1 MAIEFP
7 NTGSFSFTDLT
18 FPEYN
23 PGGSPSIQ
31 WGQVRL
37 RFRILNLPAGVT
49 VLVSNIILSGDGIT
63 DTLSLP
69 NVTLNSTSI
78 FSTPFINTDTIANP
92 IQWANSRLS
101 FDIQINGGSLVPGS
115 ALTYILTYQSLDEN
129 NIASE
134 AGNIDLIAIAT
145 TVPQATFGLPADV
158 VALITSRFGT
168 VANFLRLRNLGQI

>member
-1 MAIEFP
+1 MTIEFP

-18 FPEYN
+18 FPVYS
-23 PGGSPSIQ
+23 PGGGPSIQ

-69 NVTLNSTSI
+69 NVTLNSTST
-78 FSTPFINTDTIANP
+78 FGTPFVNTDTIANP
-92 IQWANSRLS
+92 IQWANSGLS

-115 ALTYILTYQSLDEN
+115 ILTYNLAYQSLDEN
-129 NIASE
+129 NLASQF
-134 AGNIDLIAIAT
+134 GNIDLIAIAAAS
-145 TVPQATFGLPADV
+145 QNTFGLPTDV
-158 VALITSRFGT
+158 VTLITSRFGS
-168 VANFLRLRNLGQI
+168 VANFLRLRNQGYV